1 MGTEGGGQGQM
12 ALGTTVQGGWGASKS
27 GAGMLGALASTGTE
41 GVALSKQEAGP
52 WPHPGLEGTPVPG
65 LGAASSWEEETD
77 LPTPS
82 QGPISILHWTPQIM

>member
-1 MGTEGGGQGQM
+1 MGGPQ
-12 ALGTTVQGGWGASKS
+12 KS
-27 GAGMLGALASTGTE
+27 GAGMLGALASVGTE

-52 WPHPGLEGTPVPG
+52 WPHPGLEGTPVHG

-82 QGPISILHWTPQIM
+82 QGPIFILHWTPQIM

>member
-1 MGTEGGGQGQM
+1 MGGPQ
-12 ALGTTVQGGWGASKS
+12 KS
-27 GAGMLGALASTGTE
+27 GAGMLGALVSIGTE

-52 WPHPGLEGTPVPG
+52 WPHPGLEGTPVHG

-82 QGPISILHWTPQIM
+82 QGPIFILHWTLQIM